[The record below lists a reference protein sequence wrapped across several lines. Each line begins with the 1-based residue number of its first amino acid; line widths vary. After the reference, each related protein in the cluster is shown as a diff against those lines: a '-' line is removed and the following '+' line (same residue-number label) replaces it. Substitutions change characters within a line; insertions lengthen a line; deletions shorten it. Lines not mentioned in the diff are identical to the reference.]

1 MAYQDARLIVSGT
14 ATGSAIT
21 GQTLTGTDTSVLSTY
36 SVDLGIARDI
46 GEGEDLF
53 MRVTVTT
60 AQTGGTSVEYQC
72 VAADDA
78 ALTSNLVVLGSTGA
92 QAVAGLTAGARFIV
106 DPRPL
111 IGSLGK
117 RYIGARAVTVGAV
130 AAGAAYIDF
139 GVDFEDGAKFY
150 ASGYTVS

>member
-1 MAYQDARLIVSGT
+1 MSYKDALLIVSGT

-21 GQTLTGTDTSVLSTY
+21 GQTFTGTDTSVLSTY
-36 SVDLGIARDI
+36 SVDLGTKRDI
-46 GEGEDLF
+46 GEGEDLY
-53 MRVTVTT
+53 MRVVVTT

-72 VAADDA
+72 VGADDA

-92 QAVAGLTAGARFIV
+92 VAVANLTAGTRLVV
-106 DPRPL
+106 DPNPQ

-130 AAGAAYIDF
+130 AAGAAHIDF
-139 GVDFEDGAKFY
+139 GTDFKDGAKYY
-150 ASGYTVS
+150 ASGYSLS